1 MAPPADDHADTG
13 SVDAWLA
20 DARGRIDRVQP
31 QDLAREMADGAV
43 VVDTRDSA
51 DRATE
56 GVLPGAMVITRNLLE
71 WRVSPSSPNCLDGIT
86 ADTRVIIVCNDGFS
100 SSTAAAGLQRLGL
113 PRAADLN
120 GGYRAWRAATAGA

>member
-20 DARGRIDRVQP
+20 SARDRIDRVQP

-113 PRAADLN
+113 PRATDLN

>member
-1 MAPPADDHADTG
+1 MSAPADEQPTTITVG
-13 SVDAWLA
+13 EWLA
-20 DARGRIDRVQP
+20 AARRRIDRVEP
-31 QDLAREMADGAV
+31 PRLAEEMAAGAV
-43 VVDTRDSA
+43 LVDTRDSA

-71 WRVSPSSPNCLDGIT
+71 WRVSPSSPNCLKGIT

-100 SSTAAAGLQRLGL
+100 SSTAAAGLRQLGL
-113 PRAADLN
+113 PRATDLN

>member
-1 MAPPADDHADTG
+1 MVSPAGEQPEPTTVDD
-13 SVDAWLA
+13 WLSA
-20 DARGRIDRVQP
+20 ARSGIDRIRP
-31 QDLAREMADGAV
+31 QDLANEMADGAV

-86 ADTRVIIVCNDGFS
+86 DNTRVIVVCNDGFS
-100 SSTAAAGLQRLGL
+100 SSTAAAGLRRLGL
-113 PRAADLN
+113 PRATDLE

>member
-1 MAPPADDHADTG
+1 MAPPADDQPDTG
-13 SVDAWLA
+13 SVDAWLEV
-20 DARGRIDRVQP
+20 ARDRIDRVAP
-31 QDLAREMADGAV
+31 QDLAREMAAGAV

-86 ADTRVIIVCNDGFS
+86 TDTRVIIVCNDGFS

-113 PRAADLN
+113 PRATDLN

>member
-1 MAPPADDHADTG
+1 MAPPADDQPDAG

-20 DARGRIDRVQP
+20 SARDRIDRIAP

-56 GVLPGAMVITRNLLE
+56 GVLPGAIVITRNLLE

-86 ADTRVIIVCNDGFS
+86 EQTRVIIVCNDGFS

-113 PRAADLN
+113 PRATDLN

>member
-1 MAPPADDHADTG
+1 MASPADDHADPG

-20 DARGRIDRVQP
+20 AARDRIDRVQP
-31 QDLAREMADGAV
+31 RDLAGEMSDGAV

-113 PRAADLN
+113 PRATDLN
-120 GGYRAWRAATAGA
+120 GGYRAWRAATSGA

>member
-1 MAPPADDHADTG
+1 MASPADDHADPG
-13 SVDAWLA
+13 SVDAWLTA
-20 DARGRIDRVQP
+20 ARDRIDRVQP
-31 QDLAREMADGAV
+31 QDLAGEMSDGAV

-113 PRAADLN
+113 PRATDLN
-120 GGYRAWRAATAGA
+120 GGYRAWRAATSGA